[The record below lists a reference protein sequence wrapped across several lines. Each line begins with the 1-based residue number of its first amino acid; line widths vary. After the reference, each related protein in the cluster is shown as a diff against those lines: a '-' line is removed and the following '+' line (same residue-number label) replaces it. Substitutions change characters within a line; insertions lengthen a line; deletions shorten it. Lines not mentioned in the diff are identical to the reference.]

1 MNEDFKINIYF
12 QEDGDEIENI
22 LIKYVS
28 RLLNNKYENLK
39 I

>member
-1 MNEDFKINIYF
+1 MDEGFKINIFF

-22 LIKYVS
+22 LIKYIS
-28 RLLNNKYENLK
+28 SFLNSKYENLK